1 VKRAFKVPKIQ
12 ELSERVKQGK
22 AAGAR
27 SRKTTDLYEY
37 IGTSSSELGTQFV
50 VEELKLWYAL
60 TVAEVTVLA
69 GLIGVPAY
77 LVYEAL
83 TK

>member
-1 VKRAFKVPKIQ
+1 
-12 ELSERVKQGK
+12 
-22 AAGAR
+22 
-27 SRKTTDLYEY
+27 
-37 IGTSSSELGTQFV
+37 LGTQFV